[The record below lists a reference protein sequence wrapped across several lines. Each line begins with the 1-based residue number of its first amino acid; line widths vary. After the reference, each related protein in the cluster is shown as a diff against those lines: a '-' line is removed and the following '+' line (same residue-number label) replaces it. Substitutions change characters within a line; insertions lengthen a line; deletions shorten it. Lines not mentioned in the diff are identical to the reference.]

1 MEAIV
6 EASRA
11 YSNYFLALLLTLP
24 RIYAFLNASQLLN
37 ASAVPGMTRTAA
49 ILSLALVAVP
59 INLEYAA
66 TFDRSASTLLF
77 FFAKEYAVGFLAGY
91 LIGWMFWV
99 VQGTGSLIDSQRGAA
114 IASSIDP
121 LQGEESSSL
130 GNLLSQAFLTYI
142 FTTGAF
148 LLVLGVL
155 YKSYALWP
163 ATRAVPLISDI
174 FPAMALGLFDN
185 AMRLTFVIAAPVL
198 AVMFLAEFALAVISR
213 FAPQVQVFILAMP
226 IKSVLA
232 IFVLILYFPILLSFA
247 ERQLVSSERYVG
259 QLYELLK
266 FGEKIKLPAGTPAP
280 SAPPERGRP

>member
-11 YSNYFLALLLTLP
+11 YSNYFIALLLTLP

-37 ASAVPGMTRTAA
+37 SGAVPGMTRTAA
-49 ILSLALVAVP
+49 ILSLAFVAVP

-66 TFDRSASTLLF
+66 SFDRSASAIFF

-99 VQGTGSLIDSQRGAA
+99 VQATGGLIDSQRGAA

-130 GNLLSQAFLTYI
+130 GNLLSQAFLTYV

-148 LLVLGVL
+148 LLVLGIL

-163 ATRAVPLISDI
+163 ATKAVPLISDL
-174 FPAMALGLFDN
+174 FPGIALGLFDN

-198 AVMFLAEFALAVISR
+198 AIMFLAEFALAVISR
-213 FAPQVQVFILAMP
+213 FAPQVQVFVLAMP
-226 IKSVLA
+226 IKSILA
-232 IFVLILYFPILLSFA
+232 IFVLIFYIPTLLPFA

-266 FGEKIKLPAGTPAP
+266 FGETIKLPNPTTPP
-280 SAPPERGRP
+280 PAPPERDRK